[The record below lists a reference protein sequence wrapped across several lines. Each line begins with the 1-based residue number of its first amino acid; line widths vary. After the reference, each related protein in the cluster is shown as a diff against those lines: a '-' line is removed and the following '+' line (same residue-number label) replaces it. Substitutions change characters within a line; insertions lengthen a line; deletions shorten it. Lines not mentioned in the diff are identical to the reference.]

1 MCCKDRVDVLH
12 VDFVDPGVDP
22 GTFAAAF
29 SVARF
34 DDAVKKNP
42 NVFLVKSILLHC
54 Y

>member
-1 MCCKDRVDVLH
+1 MCLQDRLDFLQ

-22 GTFAAAF
+22 GAFAAAF